1 MKLQIIPSFDAWE
14 KTVPVSPLVDRDE
27 LILEL
32 CQDRSVIHLGAADY
46 PFTQEKAGRGALL
59 HQKLAK
65 TARTLI
71 GIDSNQDSI
80 DLLRRDFGIN
90 DILFQDLSG
99 PAPALVDA
107 AEVVVC
113 ADIIEHVNSPYTLL
127 EHGKSMC
134 REDGQILLTT
144 INGLA
149 AKVFLR
155 NLMRREAVHP
165 DHVAWYSLGT
175 LGSLASRLSLQ
186 IEQVAYFRYGE
197 RTHLGKIIF
206 DLIYNLAPQTSDGI
220 FVVISKNK
228 KAILC

>member
-1 MKLQIIPSFDAWE
+1 MKPQIIPSFDAWE
-14 KTVPVSPLVDRDE
+14 KAVPVSPLVDRDD

-32 CQDRSVIHLGAADY
+32 CQGRSVIHLGATDY

-65 TARTLI
+65 TARTLV
-71 GIDSNQDSI
+71 GIDSSQESI
-80 DLLRRDFGIN
+80 DLLKREFGIS
-90 DILFQDLSG
+90 DILFQDLSS
-99 PAPALVDA
+99 PAPAPVEP

-113 ADIIEHVNSPYTLL
+113 ADIIEHVNSPYALL
-127 EHGKSMC
+127 EHCKSMC

-149 AKVFLR
+149 AKAFLR

-175 LGSLASRLSLQ
+175 LGALAARCSLRVNNVSFFS
-186 IEQVAYFRYGE
+186 YKE
-197 RTHLGKIIF
+197 RTAIYRILFKIIYHLF
-206 DLIYNLAPQTSDGI
+206 PQTADGIIIILIYNN
-220 FVVISKNK
+220 F
-228 KAILC
+228 